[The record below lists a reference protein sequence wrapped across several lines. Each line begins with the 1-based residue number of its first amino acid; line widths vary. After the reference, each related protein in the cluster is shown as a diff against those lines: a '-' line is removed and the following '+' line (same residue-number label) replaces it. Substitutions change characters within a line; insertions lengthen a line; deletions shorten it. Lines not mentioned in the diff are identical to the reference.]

1 MSAHRTCRARTLV
14 ARVAAVAGAL
24 VASGLVLLP
33 GLAASADPLGDL
45 TGGSGLKDLL
55 ATVEPAITGT
65 GQVTGDNGY
74 LCSSA
79 AAVGVTS
86 TCTGIGLDSLFGP
99 STVTLVPRHRP
110 AGPSTAGPAA
120 RTSPPPTAACWTARS
135 SAP

>member
-1 MSAHRTCRARTLV
+1 MSAHRTCHARTLV
-14 ARVAAVAGAL
+14 ARAAAVAGAL

-33 GLAASADPLGDL
+33 GSAASADPLGDL
-45 TGGSGLKDLL
+45 TGSSGLTDLL

-99 STVTLVPRHRP
+99 STVTLVPQAP
-110 AGPSTAGPAA
+110 AGWTSTAGPAA